1 MKTAILLLGALLVS
15 LSANGEEQK
24 SAMKA
29 FNPSSMPAT
38 NGYSH
43 AIEVVGGRTLY
54 VSGQIALD
62 ASGHIVGAGD
72 VKAQTRQVLEN
83 MKTVLHAAGATLD
96 DVVKI
101 TVYMTDVTQV
111 AGFREVRDIYFTKT
125 PPASTLLEI
134 KRLVRPELLIEIDAV
149 AAVK

>member
-1 MKTAILLLGALLVS
+1 VKTAILLAGVLLFS

-24 SAMKA
+24 TAMKA
-29 FNPSSMPAT
+29 FNPSSVPAP

-43 AIEVVGGRTLY
+43 AIEVAGGRTIY

-62 ASGHIVGAGD
+62 ANGHVVGTGD
-72 VKAQTRQVLEN
+72 IKAQTRQVLEN
-83 MKTVLHAAGATLD
+83 MKSVLQAAGASLD

-101 TVYMTDVTQV
+101 TVFMTDVSQI
-111 AGFREVRDIYFTKT
+111 AGFREVRDVYFTKT
-125 PPASTLLEI
+125 PPTSSLVEV

-149 AAVK
+149 AVAK